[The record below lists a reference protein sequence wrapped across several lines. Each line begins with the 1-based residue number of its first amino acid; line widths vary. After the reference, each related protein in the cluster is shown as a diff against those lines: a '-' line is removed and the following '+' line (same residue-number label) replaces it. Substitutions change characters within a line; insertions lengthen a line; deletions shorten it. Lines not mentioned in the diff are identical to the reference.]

1 MSGDPVVRSAGRW
14 FWWIAGLSLVNTV
27 LFFSGSDIN
36 FVLGLGMTALT
47 NSMFAG
53 SLTVA
58 VALAAL
64 GIGFYFFIGLLAQ
77 REQAW
82 AFYLGL
88 VVYAL
93 DALIYLRFQD
103 WLPVAFH
110 AYAIFAIFKGVA
122 RLRGRSA
129 PALAQ

>member
-1 MSGDPVVRSAGRW
+1 
-14 FWWIAGLSLVNTV
+14 
-27 LFFSGSDIN
+27 
-36 FVLGLGMTALT
+36 
-47 NSMFAG
+47 
-53 SLTVA
+53 
-58 VALAAL
+58 
-64 GIGFYFFIGLLAQ
+64 LAQ